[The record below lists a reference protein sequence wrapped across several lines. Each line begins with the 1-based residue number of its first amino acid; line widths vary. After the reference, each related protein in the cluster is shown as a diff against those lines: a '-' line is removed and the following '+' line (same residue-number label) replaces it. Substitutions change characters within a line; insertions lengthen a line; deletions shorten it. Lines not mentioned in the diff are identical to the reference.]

1 MFERVRRT
9 RSFIIG
15 SLLLGA
21 ASAGVL
27 MPAEP
32 PAAKESG
39 NPHGPLKDT
48 CATCHGAEGWKPAK
62 IAPSFDHGRF
72 RFALE
77 GAHVQ
82 AACRGCHLDL
92 VFGEVGGTCVSCHQ
106 DAHRGELGNDC
117 ANCHTPQSFIDR
129 ARMGRAH
136 QLTRFP
142 LTGAHAGADCEACHV
157 VRANRM
163 YVNTPVDCVACH
175 LADYNA
181 TRDPNHVASG
191 FGQSCQDCHS
201 TVAFRPARFDNHD
214 AAFFPIFSGRHK
226 DKWSACTDC
235 HVSPGSFSTFSCFA
249 GCHEHAN
256 EAEVTND
263 HEGESGFTYSS
274 PACYGC
280 HPSP

>member
-1 MFERVRRT
+1 MRKPIFLT
-9 RSFIIG
+9 A
-15 SLLLGA
+15 LLFLGA
-21 ASAGVL
+21 VTGAL
-27 MPAEP
+27 
-32 PAAKESG
+32 AADAAPEAKDSG
-39 NPHGPLKDT
+39 NPHGPLKDS

-62 IAPSFDHGRF
+62 IDRSFDHGRF
-72 RFALE
+72 RFPLE

-82 AACRGCHLDL
+82 TACRACHLGL
-92 VFGEVGGTCVSCHQ
+92 VFSEIGGSCDSCHQ

-117 ANCHTPQSFIDR
+117 ANCHTPRSFIDR

-175 LADYNA
+175 LTDYNA

-191 FGQSCQDCHS
+191 FAQTCQDCHN
-201 TVAFRPARFDNHD
+201 TVSFRPARFPNHD
-214 AAFFPIFSGRHK
+214 AAFFPISSGRHK
-226 DKWSACTDC
+226 GTWSACTDC
-235 HVSPGSFSTFSCFA
+235 HTAPGTYAAFSCFA
-249 GCHEHAN
+249 GCHVHAN
-256 EAEVTND
+256 PTEVAG
-263 HEGESGFTYSS
+263 HHSGVPGYTYDSA
-274 PACYGC
+274 ACYGC